1 MGMIR
6 QKEFKLETE
15 DGVKTYV
22 LHKIP
27 YLAGGRE
34 VCTQF
39 IPTGLPKVGD
49 YKRNEELAQII
60 FSYVDVITEAGTPIR
75 LTTKDL
81 VGNHVPDF
89 QTGVK
94 IEKEMLEFN
103 FGFFDTGKI
112 YASLKSLAQ
121 QHQAKILPIL
131 MEYLEPLLV
140 KAKPPSKN

>member
-1 MGMIR
+1 MQK
-6 QKEFKLETE
+6 QKEFKVETE
-15 DGVKTYV
+15 DGEKTYI

-27 YLAGGRE
+27 YLSGARE

-39 IPTGLPKVGD
+39 IPTGMPKVGD

-60 FSYVDVITEAGTPIR
+60 FSHVDVVTETGAPLR
-75 LTTKDL
+75 LSTKDL
-81 VGNHVPDF
+81 VNNHVPDF

-112 YASLKSLAQ
+112 YALLKDSAMK
-121 QHQAKILPIL
+121 HQAKILPIL
-131 MEYLEPLLV
+131 TEFLGQLSV
-140 KAKPPSKN
+140 KEKQPSKN

>member
-1 MGMIR
+1 MVMVK
-6 QKEFKLETE
+6 QKKIEIDTE
-15 DGVKTYV
+15 DGVKTYI

-27 YLAGGRE
+27 YMAGGRE

-49 YKRNEELAQII
+49 YAKNEALALII
-60 FSYVDVITEAGTPIR
+60 FAHVDVITDAGTPLR
-75 LTTKDL
+75 LSTKDL

-112 YASLKSLAQ
+112 YASLKNLAQ

-131 MEYLEPLLV
+131 MEFVGQLSQKE
-140 KAKPPSKN
+140 KPPSKS